1 MVLLFSSVFCLYLCY
16 CLMFLFG
23 FFFFKQKT
31 AYEMRISDWSSD
43 VCSSDLRHIHAH
55 LFENAALH
63 HAADAAAAF
72 AGPEPLRLPIPRR
85 VSEACIASVLTL
97 DRFEFQA
104 YAIAQALEPIACR
117 LLFPVQSNHAG

>member
-1 MVLLFSSVFCLYLCY
+1 MKW
-16 CLMFLFG
+16 FG
-23 FFFFKQKT
+23 K
-31 AYEMRISDWSSD
+31 
-43 VCSSDLRHIHAH
+43 LRGEGAADCRNIHAY

-97 DRFEFQA
+97 DRFEFQP

-117 LLFPVQSNHAG
+117 LLFPVPSHQERTGVVSGKSVSR

>member
-1 MVLLFSSVFCLYLCY
+1 MGICHGLRETVPWGEKLRNLRRGVHCLCRLRGEGAADCRN
-16 CLMFLFG
+16 LH
-23 FFFFKQKT
+23 
-31 AYEMRISDWSSD
+31 A
-43 VCSSDLRHIHAH
+43 DLV
-55 LFENAALH
+55 ENAALH

-72 AGPEPLRLPIPRR
+72 AEPEPLRLPIPRR
-85 VSEACIASVLTL
+85 VSEACIAAVLTL